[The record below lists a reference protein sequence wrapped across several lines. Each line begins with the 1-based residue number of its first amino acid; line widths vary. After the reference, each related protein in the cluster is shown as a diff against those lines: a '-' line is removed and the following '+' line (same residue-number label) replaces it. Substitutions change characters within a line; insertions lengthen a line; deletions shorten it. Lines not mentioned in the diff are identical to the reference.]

1 MFHVMFP
8 PETAVSAAAHSC
20 LQPDPV
26 APGWHYR
33 ATRSGIAATVTS
45 LNIPTTI
52 KLALIFIFATL
63 LKLNLPNYLQNDSAA
78 IKAMNAMLR
87 ASVLCNE

>member
-1 MFHVMFP
+1 
-8 PETAVSAAAHSC
+8 
-20 LQPDPV
+20 
-26 APGWHYR
+26 
-33 ATRSGIAATVTS
+33 VTS

-78 IKAMNAMLR
+78 IKAINAMLR
-87 ASVLCNE
+87 ASVLRKE